1 MLTEINYNEKG
12 NTNLIM
18 VILLIVTI
26 ATIIFF
32 LINYKYQSE
41 GNNKSPTFKAEL
53 FPSYQKTILKR
64 K

>member
-1 MLTEINYNEKG
+1 MLTEKKYNEKG

-32 LINYKYQSE
+32 LINYQSE
-41 GNNKSPTFKAEL
+41 GNNKSPAFKAEL
-53 FPSYQKTILKR
+53 FPSYQKRILK
-64 K
+64 